1 MVTWRIILV
10 YAFNYEWSNNKN
22 QDNKVT
28 MNGLHIKYTNLFC
41 LALLDNFSP
50 LMNLTVY
57 VPGLPLKQSVLVWCF
72 KPFWLASLKF
82 SSRLIKNNAPIG
94 IIIGTRASGGKDLVG
109 VKKRETYID
118 LSLTRKKYLQS
129 DWLRG
134 VQYWPYLYSVFNIC
148 TPLLNKKKSTFDFC
162 SGKIE
167 MYSLKTN

>member
-10 YAFNYEWSNNKN
+10 YAFSYEWSNNKN

-28 MNGLHIKYTNLFC
+28 MNRLHIKYTDLFC

-50 LMNLTVY
+50 MMNLTVY

-109 VKKRETYID
+109 VRKRETYIE

-134 VQYWPYLYSVFNIC
+134 VKYWPILCFQYLYSF
-148 TPLLNKKKSTFDFC
+148 TK
-162 SGKIE
+162 
-167 MYSLKTN
+167 